1 MKKKIVYISGAD
13 VFDVKDVRAAFD
25 EVREMLHLD
34 SDTILFGVPVDEES
48 AMAKPSESTTESV
61 ETSGGAIETDSDVD
75 FDMEYNQDPESDV
88 EDVQLC
94 EEEAVVEEPV
104 VANSNEIAED
114 ITEEVAE
121 EAPIVP
127 IQSILTSETKK
138 PKSTRKKK
146 TVAKETAKEEV
157 AEEQVVTEPEVA
169 IETTPEVTEN
179 LEVSQVEITE
189 TDEADAEPE
198 VATVEDSNIE
208 DMISDDMPSE
218 PAEKTLEELLESMA
232 PLREDAHQDDAPIAE
247 SQTVEEIDA
256 TLESLASEF
265 ADTQTNIP
273 TGKKG
278 TGRSRIGKLKNI
290 LPLPFS
296 NKKKDDTGL
305 MGDLFGWAGIAA
317 NDDDFTI
324 PGFFTNAAGKK

>member
-34 SDTILFGVPVDEES
+34 SDTILFGVPVDEE
-48 AMAKPSESTTESV
+48 AVAAKPSESTTESV
-61 ETSGGAIETDSDVD
+61 ETSGMAIETDSDVD
-75 FDMEYNQDPESDV
+75 FDMEYNQEPESAD

-104 VANSNEIAED
+104 VANSNEIAE
-114 ITEEVAE
+114 EVAE
-121 EAPIVP
+121 EAPVVP

-146 TVAKETAKEEV
+146 ATTKEIVVEEAV
-157 AEEQVVTEPEVA
+157 EEPVVVGPEVA
-169 IETTPEVTEN
+169 VETAPEVTETV
-179 LEVSQVEITE
+179 EVSQVEITE
-189 TDEADAEPE
+189 TDESKTEPE
-198 VATVEDSNIE
+198 VAEVEDSNIE

-273 TGKKG
+273 AGKKG

>member
-48 AMAKPSESTTESV
+48 AVANPSESTTESV
-61 ETSGGAIETDSDVD
+61 ERSETAIETDSDVD
-75 FDMEYNQDPESDV
+75 FDMEYNQEPESDV
-88 EDVQLC
+88 EDVQFC
-94 EEEAVVEEPV
+94 AEESVVEEPV
-104 VANSNEIAED
+104 VANSNEISESVTED
-114 ITEEVAE
+114 VAE
-121 EAPIVP
+121 ETPIVP

-138 PKSTRKKK
+138 SKSTRKKK
-146 TVAKETAKEEV
+146 AVAKEESIVEP
-157 AEEQVVTEPEVA
+157 VVTEPAVDVEQS
-169 IETTPEVTEN
+169 PDVTEN
-179 LEVSQVEITE
+179 IEVSHIEITE
-189 TDEADAEPE
+189 TDESDAEPE
-198 VATVEDSNIE
+198 VAVEDSNIE
-208 DMISDDMPSE
+208 DMINDDMPNE

-232 PLREDAHQDDAPIAE
+232 PLREDARQDETPITE

-265 ADTQTNIP
+265 ADTQTNISA
-273 TGKKG
+273 GKKG
-278 TGRSRIGKLKNI
+278 SGRSRIGKLKNI

>member
-48 AMAKPSESTTESV
+48 AVANPSESTTESV
-61 ETSGGAIETDSDVD
+61 ETSGIAIETDSDVD
-75 FDMEYNQDPESDV
+75 FDMEYNQEPETDV

-94 EEEAVVEEPV
+94 EEESVAEEPV
-104 VANSNEIAED
+104 IANSNEIV
-114 ITEEVAE
+114 EEVAE
-121 EAPIVP
+121 EAPVVP

-146 TVAKETAKEEV
+146 NIAKKAAVEEV
-157 AEEQVVTEPEVA
+157 DTEPVVAEPEVA
-169 IETTPEVTEN
+169 VVTTPEVTKT
-179 LEVSQVEITE
+179 LEISQVEITK
-189 TDEADAEPE
+189 TDESDAEPE
-198 VATVEDSNIE
+198 VASVEDSNIE

-232 PLREDAHQDDAPIAE
+232 PLREDARQDDAPIAE

-265 ADTQTNIP
+265 ADTQTTISA
-273 TGKKG
+273 GKKG
-278 TGRSRIGKLKNI
+278 SGRSRIGKLKNI

-296 NKKKDDTGL
+296 GKKKDDTGL

-324 PGFFTNAAGKK
+324 PGFFTNAVGKK